1 MDVLLSVSGLKVG
14 FKTREGMTVPVDGVD
29 FSVNPGEILGLVGE
43 SGCGKSVSSFA
54 VMGLLP
60 ENGRILEGSILFEDT
75 DLALLPEEA
84 LCKIR
89 GNRISMIFQD
99 PLTSLTPTM
108 TIGKQMMEPFM
119 IHRGLSRS
127 EAKTAALEMLD
138 QVGIPSPVQRFSE
151 YPHNLSGGMRQRIM
165 IAMALSCNPRLLIAD
180 EPTTALDVSIQAQIL
195 KLIRSLRESIGMA
208 VILITHDM
216 GVIAEM
222 ADRVMVMYAGKG
234 VEYAETANIFHA
246 PKHPYTRGLLKSI
259 PKLDA
264 DTVMLDTIPGTV
276 PDPNK
281 MPQGCRFHARC
292 ENALAVCEQTPPA
305 LLRSGDTW
313 VACNLYSG
321 ELTNAE

>member
-1 MDVLLSVSGLKVG
+1 MNLLSVCGLKVG
-14 FKTREGMTVPVDGVD
+14 FKTREGMSVPVDGVD

-75 DLALLPEEA
+75 DLALLPEAA
-84 LCKIR
+84 LCTIR

-108 TIGKQMMEPFM
+108 TIGKQLMEPFM
-119 IHRGLSRS
+119 IHRRLSKS
-127 EAKTAALEMLD
+127 AAKTAALEMLE
-138 QVGIPSPVQRFSE
+138 QVGIPSPSQRFSE

-234 VEYAETANIFHA
+234 VEYAETAAIFHA

-259 PKLDA
+259 PKLDT
-264 DTVMLDTIPGTV
+264 DTLMLDTIPGTV

-281 MPQGCRFHARC
+281 MPTGCRFHARC
-292 ENALAVCEQTPPA
+292 ENALALCEQTPPA
-305 LLRSGDTW
+305 LLRSGDSW

-321 ELTNAE
+321 EVVNAE